1 MTNKEFQEMLQVF
14 KRLVKLINKY
24 EDDLQ
29 EYEEPEELPE
39 APFVIPPDIYNEI
52 CDTLDEDFVSL
63 FGIS

>member
-14 KRLVKLINKY
+14 KQLVKLINKY

-29 EYEEPEELPE
+29 GYEEPEELPE
-39 APFVIPPDIYNEI
+39 APFVIPPEIYHEI

>member
-1 MTNKEFQEMLQVF
+1 MTNKEFQEMLGVF
-14 KRLVKLINKY
+14 RRLVKLINKY

-29 EYEEPEELPE
+29 GYEEPEELPE
-39 APFVIPPDIYNEI
+39 IPFVIPPDIYHEI

>member
-29 EYEEPEELPE
+29 GYEEPEEFPE
-39 APFVIPPDIYNEI
+39 TPFVIPPEIYNEI

>member
-14 KRLVKLINKY
+14 RRLVKLINKY

-39 APFVIPPDIYNEI
+39 APFVIPPEIYHEI